1 MNWLKKFIWIYQGL
15 PVRITT
21 LPKILVLQQRISV
34 CSAFFKCFFEFSIAH
49 SVYFKAENIKGI
61 FLNWQNSTKIT
72 SVFHFS
78 TSKLESVMNIIK
90 INVPQK
96 VVILIE
102 RGTLWSSIKGLK
114 VKQALYIS
122 NVSNKICP
130 ILLSFTISTYWEIFI
145 NKQMFSSFI

>member
-1 MNWLKKFIWIYQGL
+1 MIKKIFLDL
-15 PVRITT
+15 PRITCKDYNIT
-21 LPKILVLQQRISV
+21 KDFGITAKDFSMFSMI
-34 CSAFFKCFFEFSIAH
+34 KCFFEFSIAH
-49 SVYFKAENIKGI
+49 SIYFKAENIKDI
-61 FLNWQNSTKIT
+61 FLNWQNSTEIT

-78 TSKLESVMNIIK
+78 ASKLESVINIIK

-102 RGTLWSSIKGLK
+102 RGTLWSSIRGLK
-114 VKQALYIS
+114 VKEAVYIS

-145 NKQMFSSFI
+145 NKQMFFSFI

>member
-1 MNWLKKFIWIYQGL
+1 MIKKIFLDL
-15 PVRITT
+15 PRITCKDYNIT
-21 LPKILVLQQRISV
+21 KDFGITAKDFSMFSMI
-34 CSAFFKCFFEFSIAH
+34 KCFFKFSIAH

-61 FLNWQNSTKIT
+61 FLNWQNSTEIT

-78 TSKLESVMNIIK
+78 ASKLESVINIIK

-102 RGTLWSSIKGLK
+102 RGTLWSSIRGLK
-114 VKQALYIS
+114 VKEAVYIS

-130 ILLSFTISTYWEIFI
+130 IWLSFTICTYWDIFI